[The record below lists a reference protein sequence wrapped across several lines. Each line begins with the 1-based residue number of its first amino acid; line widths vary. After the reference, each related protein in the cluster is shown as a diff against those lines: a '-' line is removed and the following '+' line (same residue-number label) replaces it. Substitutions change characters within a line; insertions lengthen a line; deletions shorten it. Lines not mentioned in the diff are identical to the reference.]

1 MLCLTCHRVRP
12 ALDRA
17 DYTAE
22 RAWLIVRRGLCTC
35 GTPGPAAP
43 RPAHLAAVRKPAGSP
58 K

>member
-12 ALDRA
+12 ALDRT

-22 RAWLIVRRGLCTC
+22 RALLIVRRGLCTC
-35 GTPGPAAP
+35 RTPMPVERVIP
-43 RPAHLAAVRKPAGSP
+43 AAVRKQAGTP

>member
-12 ALDRA
+12 ALSRA

-22 RAWLIVRRGLCTC
+22 RAWLIIRRGLCTC
-35 GTPGPAAP
+35 SGPPPHAT
-43 RPAHLAAVRKPAGSP
+43 RPATVRKPARTA